1 MKFSKICPTTSK
13 LLAFTYFLLFV
24 GLLCVAFG
32 VHTIYDSSFKTKPE
46 SEKKM
51 TYDAVWAGSVLLTL
65 VMFLSLFITPYSI
78 YNSCGDITLWA
89 LFLNI
94 LAL

>member
-1 MKFSKICPTTSK
+1 MKFSKMCPTTSK

-24 GLLCVAFG
+24 GLLCMVFG
-32 VHTIYDSSFKTKPE
+32 VNVMYDASFKTKPE

-51 TYDAVWAGSVLLTL
+51 VYDAVWAGSVLLTL